1 MKTLSI
7 ILFLILSTVWGATLN
22 TDNAPDDRAAL
33 WQQVR
38 QAESKGLPKSAA
50 KLLAQIYDSA
60 VADKQFAE
68 ATKAICYQIR
78 TESRINQP
86 AMPYAIRKLQAQ
98 LPELH
103 EEVQPL
109 AEVIQAHWFLNYYYQ
124 NRWQIQQRSQTAQS
138 PSDDFETWDSVR
150 LLDEVDR
157 RLQAGLAAADKL
169 KKLPIAQFDEILNK
183 GSMPDTYY
191 PTLYD
196 FVARNATEFYSLDEQ
211 IARAQDAFELTA
223 DSPIF
228 ADTQTFLQ
236 WQPKS
241 ESKSPALRA
250 IAIYQ
255 DQLKFHADDE
265 DPTARLNVDLY
276 RLRLGARIGAGD
288 KDDLR
293 YQAALQRFADQ
304 HIKHEISSI
313 ALAFQAQSFQSNGDL
328 IKAHQT
334 ASVGMNRFPESPGG
348 RKCFD
353 IFHNIEQP
361 QLNLVAEQV
370 WNGDQTEIQATHSN
384 LSEVHFRLIP
394 FDYHNKNWG
403 RINDAAHT
411 INHSNAQQ
419 YLQKDP
425 AASWSAKL
433 PATEDFKP
441 RTTAV
446 PANTDVKPGSYLLVA
461 SVNKEF
467 TNDKN
472 ILSATHVWVSNL
484 NVVTR
489 ENDQIEGHVFDAF
502 SGNPITGAKVSVYR
516 WVHDGRNSHEEF
528 AGTTT
533 TDDHGQYKLASNARK
548 NRSYQLLV
556 LIQHK
561 DQSFGFKSYVYNRGN
576 NNSNRTH
583 EQTFFFTDRSIY
595 RPGQTVKFKGICVS
609 YNQGTNNYKTVAGRS
624 ANIQLIDPNGQQ
636 IETKTFR
643 SNEFGSF
650 SGSFTVPRDRGTG
663 HMRLRFPGRGGGQ
676 ANFRVE
682 EYKRPKFFVEVEKP
696 TEQTR
701 LEQLVNVNV
710 KATGYTGA
718 PVDNAKVTWRV
729 VRSIRYP
736 QWWYWRCWYAPPQ
749 SNSQEIAN
757 GEGTTSVE
765 GNFQVEF
772 PAKPDLSVDRD
783 SQPVFVYTVHADVTD
798 SAGETRSSTQTI
810 NVGYTSL
817 AADLKAK
824 DWLTSD
830 DPIEFKIKTE
840 TLDGEGQSA
849 TGKLTVYQLKNP
861 DGVQRKKLLSY
872 YRGQDADQSDI
883 KSWELGDS
891 VQELEV
897 ETNDEGTAKQ
907 SVKLDAGAYKAVF
920 ETTDNAGQK
929 VTSEYP
935 FQVVDVQAKK
945 MPVKIANLMQAK
957 DWTVE
962 PGEEFLGLWATGYE
976 TGRAFVEIS
985 HRGKT
990 IQSYWTDAERTQ
1002 QPIRFS
1008 VEEKHRGG
1016 FNITVTYVRENRAYL
1031 TSRKVNV
1038 PWSNKDLKIKWEH
1051 FVSKLTPGGKETW
1064 TAVITGPNAKTGSA
1078 KAGSTEVV
1086 AAEMVAGMYDA
1097 SLDAFTPHAWAN
1109 QIANLFYQDHSRI
1122 SLRYHNQARHLNNFR
1137 HSLRRRQKNDNA
1149 RFRSFDNQIVAN
1161 AQAWSSLWHNM
1172 QPARYFRTRSRQLLG
1187 APMSKMAD
1195 FAMEE
1200 DASAV
1205 HSAKVQ
1211 SGEEITES
1219 ADKSFESNASR
1230 AEQGQNGNP
1239 SGPNLD
1245 QVSARTNLQE
1255 TAFFYPHLIAGDN
1268 GEVRIEFTIPEA
1280 LTKWKFLGFAHDADL
1295 RTAMLTDEITTSKDL
1310 MVQPNPPRFLR
1321 EGDELEFSVKVTN
1334 RSDKPQAGS
1343 IRLTLADAATEE
1355 DLNKKF
1361 GNNSLD
1367 QTFKVPAGQS

>member
-1 MKTLSI
+1 MKSLSI
-7 ILFLILSTVWGATLN
+7 VLVLILSTAAGTFWN
-22 TDNAPDDRAAL
+22 TEPSNRPDDRQAL
-33 WQQVR
+33 WMQVR
-38 QAESKGLPKSAA
+38 QAELKGLPKSAA
-50 KLLAQIYDSA
+50 KLLGQIYDSA
-60 VADKQFAE
+60 VADKEYAE
-68 ATKAICYQIR
+68 ATRAVCYQIR
-78 TESRINQP
+78 LESRINQP
-86 AMPYAIRKLQAQ
+86 AMPYAIRRLQAEM
-98 LPELH
+98 PKLH
-103 EEVQPL
+103 EDVQPL
-109 AEVIQAHWFLNYYYQ
+109 AQVIQAHWFLSYYQQ

-157 RLQAGLAAADKL
+157 QLQAALSGADKL
-169 KKLPIAQFDEILNK
+169 KKLPIAQFDKILNK

-211 IARAQDAFELTA
+211 ITRAQDAFELTA

-241 ESKSPALRA
+241 ESRSPALRA

-255 DQLKFHADDE
+255 DQLRFHAEDK
-265 DPTARLNVDLY
+265 DPTARLNANLQ
-276 RLRLGARIGAGD
+276 RLRLGARVGVGD

-313 ALAFQAQSFQSNGDL
+313 ALAFQALSLQSNGDL
-328 IKAHQT
+328 VKAHEV
-334 ASVGMNRFPESPGG
+334 ASVGMKRFPESPGG
-348 RKCFD
+348 QKCFN
-353 IFHNIEQP
+353 IFNNIEQP
-361 QLNLVAEQV
+361 QLRLVAEQV
-370 WNGDQTEIQATHSN
+370 WNGDQTEIQATHKN

-394 FDYHNKNWG
+394 FDYRNWNWG
-403 RINDAAHT
+403 N
-411 INHSNAQQ
+411 NSNPTNIIHQNKK
-419 YLQKDP
+419 LFRDKTP

-433 PATEDFKP
+433 PATTDFKS
-441 RTTAV
+441 RTDTL
-446 PANTDVKPGSYLLVA
+446 PAKTDVKSGSYLLIA
-461 SVNKEF
+461 STSKDF
-467 TNDKN
+467 SDDKS
-472 ILSATHVWVSNL
+472 IQSAAYVWVSNL

-489 ENDQIEGHVFDAF
+489 ENGKTEGQVFDAT
-502 SGNPITGAKVSVYR
+502 SGNPISGAKVAVYR
-516 WVHDGRNSHEEF
+516 WNQDGGNSHEVF
-528 AGTTT
+528 VGNTT
-533 TDDHGQYKLASNARK
+533 TDDQGMYKLANQAVK
-548 NRSYQLLV
+548 NRSHNQLI
-556 LIQHK
+556 LIQHE
-561 DQSFGFKSYVYNRGN
+561 DQSFGFNSYAYFNRN
-576 NNSNRTH
+576 NNPNRIG
-583 EQTFFFTDRSIY
+583 EQTIFFTDRSIY

-609 YNQGTNNYKTVAGRS
+609 YNQGTNNYKPVANRS
-624 ANIQLIDPNGQQ
+624 VNVQLMDPNRQQ
-636 IETKTFR
+636 VETKTFR

-650 SGSFTVPRDRGTG
+650 SGSFTAPRDRGTG
-663 HMRLRFPGRGGGQ
+663 HMRLWFPGRGGGQ

-701 LEQLVNVNV
+701 LEQPVNVNV

-729 VRSIRYP
+729 VRNIRYP
-736 QWWYWRCWYAPPQ
+736 QWWYWRCWYSPPQ
-749 SNSQEIAN
+749 NNPQEIAN

-765 GNFQVEF
+765 GNLKVEF

-783 SQPVFVYTVHADVTD
+783 SQPVFVYTVYADVTD
-798 SAGETRSSTQTI
+798 SAGETRSSTQTV

-817 AADLKAK
+817 AADLKVK

-861 DGVQRKKLLSY
+861 DRVQRKKLLSY

-929 VTSEYP
+929 VISEYP
-935 FQVVDVQAKK
+935 FQVVDVQAKN
-945 MPVKIANLMQAK
+945 MPVKIANLIQAK

-962 PGEEFLGLWATGYE
+962 PGEEFFGLWATGYE
-976 TGRAFVEIS
+976 KGRAFVEIS
-985 HRGKT
+985 HRGK
-990 IQSYWTDAERTQ
+990 IVQSYWTDAERTQ

-1016 FNITVTYVRENRAYL
+1016 FNINVTYVRENRAYL

-1064 TAVITGPNAKTGSA
+1064 TAVITGPNAKTA
-1078 KAGSTEVV
+1078 

-1097 SLDAFTPHAWAN
+1097 SLDAFVPHAWAN
-1109 QIANLFYQDHSRI
+1109 QIANLFYQDYSQI
-1122 SLRYHNQARHLNNFR
+1122 SLRYRNQAKHLNGFHHN
-1137 HSLRRRQKNDNA
+1137 LRRPQKNANA
-1149 RFRSFDNQIVAN
+1149 RFRYFNNQIVDN
-1161 AQAWSSLWHNM
+1161 ARTWSDLWHDI
-1172 QPARYFRTRSRQLLG
+1172 QPAHYRYFGPGGFGGRVRTASFED
-1187 APMSKMAD
+1187 ADEEVAD
-1195 FAMEE
+1195 FSNATRANKTAYRSPALVADKARE
-1200 DASAV
+1200 ASV
-1205 HSAKVQ
+1205 SGRGQ
-1211 SGEEITES
+1211 SGNS
-1219 ADKSFESNASR
+1219 
-1230 AEQGQNGNP
+1230 

-1280 LTKWKFLGFAHDADL
+1280 LTKWKFLGLAHDAD
-1295 RTAMLTDEITTSKDL
+1295 
-1310 MVQPNPPRFLR
+1310 
-1321 EGDELEFSVKVTN
+1321 
-1334 RSDKPQAGS
+1334 
-1343 IRLTLADAATEE
+1343 
-1355 DLNKKF
+1355 
-1361 GNNSLD
+1361 
-1367 QTFKVPAGQS
+1367 